1 MGEGQI
7 ISSADVDGLR
17 NYLATLPPDVQH
29 VSPVRALLEKL
40 ENDRDLLQRTGEM
53 QVEIVRDLI
62 SADDLAALRT
72 ALRNLAGSNQP
83 MARALEPA
91 LRALLSRISPP
102 TTKKGWI
109 VPQRGEAQ
117 EIPGYVLDDEI
128 ISWPFTVPESARH
141 LYRRH
146 EIVPEEAFLYV
157 LENLSPRSVPEQK
170 IRELLGPLS
179 SKRPTRFGVAAGDLQ
194 FISNG
199 IADQTLETY
208 PHCTLMIP
216 IAMWND
222 ANQATRTIFHNMCQ
236 AHRVKYQV
244 NDVGMSA
251 FWDCG

>member
-7 ISSADVDGLR
+7 ISSNDVDALR
-17 NYLATLPPDVQH
+17 NYVATLPPEVQR

-40 ENDRDLLQRTGEM
+40 DNDRDLLQRTGEM

-72 ALRNLAGSNQP
+72 ALRNLAGSHQP

-102 TTKKGWI
+102 TTQQGWI
-109 VPQRGEAQ
+109 VPQSGEAQ
-117 EIPGYVLDDEI
+117 ELPGYVLDDET
-128 ISWPFTVPESARH
+128 ISWPFTGPESARR

-146 EIVPEEAFLYV
+146 EIVPGKAFLYV

-170 IRELLGPLS
+170 IRQLLGPLA
-179 SKRPTRFGVAAGDLQ
+179 SKRPTRFGVAPGDLQ

-199 IADQTLETY
+199 IADRTLETY
-208 PHCTLMIP
+208 AHCTLMIP

-222 ANQATRTIFHNMCQ
+222 ANQATQTIFHNMCKI
-236 AHRVKYQV
+236 HGLKYKV
-244 NDVGMSA
+244 DNIGMSA
-251 FWDCG
+251 FWDCA